1 MPRIHSPQITAHWAV
16 LSSLTQDDLWGSV
29 MASGDNGAM
38 VFMVKGGAAEVHHPH
53 SRALHTALIPLLG
66 AEQMRMNLRH
76 TETHR
81 LSCFRVRKM

>member
-1 MPRIHSPQITAHWAV
+1 MPRICSPPISARWAV

-38 VFMVKGGAAEVHHPH
+38 VFMVKGGTAEVHHSH
-53 SRALHTALIPLLG
+53 SCALHTTLISLLG
-66 AEQMRMNLRH
+66 AEQMELSLCH

-81 LSCFRVRKM
+81 LSCFRV